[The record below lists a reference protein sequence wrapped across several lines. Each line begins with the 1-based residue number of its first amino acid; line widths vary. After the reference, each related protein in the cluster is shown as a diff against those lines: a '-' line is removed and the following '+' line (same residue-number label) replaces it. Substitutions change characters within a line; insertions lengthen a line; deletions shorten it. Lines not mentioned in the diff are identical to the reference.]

1 MKIGFVT
8 ADWSTVTDLE
18 TGHPTLGGAGWYRCG
33 LPHQYLKANGVD
45 VAIAQ
50 WISRTD
56 KGIWL
61 ADHDKVTHKD
71 CDIIV
76 MQRWMHHMAPEIIRE
91 ARAAGQV
98 VINDVDDWY
107 WGLSPANLAYKYT
120 DPKFNPKS
128 NREHYLAALKASDA
142 VTVST
147 PFLAE
152 QLYKEG
158 IPTVLLRNAI
168 DLERWQQDPSKTA
181 LNGDK
186 PDIGWV
192 GSTSHR
198 SEDLE
203 TLQGVLGPFVQRND
217 LKFVHCGWYEK
228 TTPAGT
234 LAGVPVPNCM
244 VTGMRGILD
253 YPQLFKYFDVGIVPL
268 STCDF
273 NTAKSYIKLLE
284 YSAAG
289 IPGIAAASS
298 ENKYLHDT
306 YGVGRIAKTRT
317 QWIRHLED
325 YLDPDTREREAKQ
338 SLEGIA
344 ELDMAKRWPDWL
356 QAYESFL

>member
-8 ADWSTVTDLE
+8 ADWSTIADPD
-18 TGHPTLGGAGWYRCG
+18 TGFPTLGGAGWYRCG
-33 LPHQYLKANGVD
+33 LPHNYLKKNGVD

-56 KGIWL
+56 QGIWL
-61 ADHDKVTHKD
+61 SDHACQTHKD

-76 MQRWMHHMAPEIIRE
+76 MQRWMHEAAPEIIKT

-98 VINDVDDWY
+98 VLNDVDDWY
-107 WGLSPANLAYKYT
+107 WGLNPANMAYRYT
-120 DPKFNPKS
+120 DPKFSPRS
-128 NREHYLAALKASDA
+128 NREHYFESLRASDA

-152 QLYKEG
+152 QLRKEG
-158 IPTVLLRNAI
+158 IETVLLRNAI
-168 DLERWQQDPSKTA
+168 DLHRWNQDPSKTT

-192 GSTSHR
+192 GATSHR
-198 SEDLE
+198 SGDLE
-203 TLQGVLGPFVQRND
+203 ILQGVLGPFVQRND

-234 LAGVPVPNCM
+234 LADVPVANCY

-253 YPQLFKYFDVGIVPL
+253 YPELFNHFDVGLVPL
-268 STCDF
+268 SNCDF

-284 YSAAG
+284 YTAAG
-289 IPGIAAASS
+289 VPGIATASD
-298 ENKYLHDT
+298 ENRFLHEN
-306 YGVGRIAKTRT
+306 YGVGRVAKNRT

-325 YLDPDTREREAKQ
+325 YMDPEVREREARQ
-338 SLEGIA
+338 GLAGIKD
-344 ELDMAKRWPDWL
+344 LDMAVRWEDWL